1 MKRRVNKLTEIREDS
16 MVRYKGTG
24 TIGTVKVLKVED
36 NGEKWALLD
45 STGLYYRLDA
55 LEAIE
60 KAPERKELEG
70 MTLEQIQERFKQ
82 QQEMMDRAKMQDETL
97 ETGG

>member
-1 MKRRVNKLTEIREDS
+1 MVVEIREDS
-16 MVRYKGTG
+16 LVRYKGTG
-24 TIGTVKVLKVED
+24 TIGTVKVLKEED
-36 NGEKWALLD
+36 DGAKWALLD
-45 STGLYYRLDA
+45 TTGLYYRLDT

-70 MTLEQIQERFKQ
+70 MNLEQIKERFKQ
-82 QQEMMDRAKMQDETL
+82 QQEMMDKAKMQDETL

>member
-1 MKRRVNKLTEIREDS
+1 MAAEIRENS
-16 MVRYKGTG
+16 LVRYKGTG
-24 TIGTVKVLKVED
+24 TIGTVKVLKEED
-36 NGEKWALLD
+36 DGIKWALLD
-45 STGLYYRLDA
+45 STGLYYRLDC

-70 MTLEQIQERFKQ
+70 MTLEQIKERFQ
-82 QQEMMDRAKMQDETL
+82 LQQEVMDKAKMQDENL

>member
-1 MKRRVNKLTEIREDS
+1 MAEIKEDS
-16 MVRYKGTG
+16 LVRYKGTG

-36 NGEKWALLD
+36 DGETWAYLD
-45 STGLYYRLDA
+45 STGLYYRLET
-55 LEAIE
+55 LELIE
-60 KAPERKELEG
+60 KAPDRKDLEG

-82 QQEMMDRAKMQDETL
+82 TQDMMDAVKMQDDNL